1 MHLSKISLALRQ
13 WGAAGFSPLS
23 LFASGEQGA
32 WYDPSDLSTMF
43 QDSAGTTPVT
53 TDGQSV
59 GKILDKSGRGNHA
72 SQATA
77 AARPLYKTDGT
88 YHWLQFDGVDDSLS
102 TAAID
107 FTMTDSMSVFA
118 GFYKASDAGTGI
130 LVELSSNSNTNN
142 GVFALIGPSASG
154 GSDLLYRSKGTVNSS
169 TTITSVL
176 SSVKYV
182 SANMSKISTDLFEMR
197 LNGVSRQSLATDQ
210 GSGNYGNYIMYIGM
224 RGSASAAFI
233 GNLYP
238 LIIRGALSDA
248 QQITDVET
256 WINRKTGAY

>member
-1 MHLSKISLALRQ
+1 
-13 WGAAGFSPLS
+13 
-23 LFASGEQGA
+23 
-32 WYDPSDLSTMF
+32 MF